1 MAPEELSPD
10 SKKDKKGKKKGKKK
24 AKAKKTQKKQTSE
37 KGQAMLRAALE
48 DGSVDEEEARE
59 IFQRFDRDGSQEL
72 SLKELT
78 TVVVS
83 ILTQLKKKLI
93 AAGAKPTEPA
103 APRCAIRISRPTGRP
118 AKPSFWAHLAS
129 LPMRLKSVKSR
140 PYESTKPE

>member
-1 MAPEELSPD
+1 MAVEELSPD
-10 SKKDKKGKKKGKKK
+10 SKKDKKGKKGKKK
-24 AKAKKTQKKQTSE
+24 TKKTPKKQTSE

-93 AAGAKPTEPA
+93 AAGANAEV
-103 APRCAIRISRPTGRP
+103 RCTP
-118 AKPSFWAHLAS
+118 
-129 LPMRLKSVKSR
+129 LP
-140 PYESTKPE
+140 

>member
-1 MAPEELSPD
+1 VAPEELSPD
-10 SKKDKKGKKKGKKK
+10 SKKDKKGKKGKKK
-24 AKAKKTQKKQTSE
+24 AKAKKTQKKQTTE

-93 AAGAKPTEPA
+93 SAGANAEV
-103 APRCAIRISRPTGRP
+103 RCTP
-118 AKPSFWAHLAS
+118 L
-129 LPMRLKSVKSR
+129 
-140 PYESTKPE
+140 